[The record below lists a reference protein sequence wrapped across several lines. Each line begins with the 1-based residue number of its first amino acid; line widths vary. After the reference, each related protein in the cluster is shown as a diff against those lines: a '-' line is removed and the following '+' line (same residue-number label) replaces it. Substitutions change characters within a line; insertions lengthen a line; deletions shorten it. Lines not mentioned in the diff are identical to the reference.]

1 MMNNVNVSSL
11 EKGTPLL
18 TVRFSA
24 HGFATQPKHSQQLT
38 NYLITIIK
46 SNLSEPHAWT
56 GQLSQV
62 LNRLLTIVCLVEGVG
77 SDIDLVLSNRGQLI
91 TLMFEVTAS
100 SHSRTLYPE
109 MARAL
114 KKTEAHPVYTDL
126 TTSEKDLIA
135 TFNELSENYPTK
147 MQAKINELSGKL
159 KLLFQ
164 IHLKTI

>member
-1 MMNNVNVSSL
+1 MVNNVNVGSL

-24 HGFATQPKHSQQLT
+24 HGFATQPKHCQQLA
-38 NYLITIIK
+38 NYLITVVK
-46 SNLSEPHAWT
+46 SNLPEPHAWA
-56 GQLSQV
+56 GQLTQV
-62 LNRLLTIVCLVEGVG
+62 LTRLLHIVCLVEGIG
-77 SDIDLVLSNRGQLI
+77 SDVDLVLSNRGQLI

-100 SHSRTLYPE
+100 PHSRILYPE
-109 MARAL
+109 MVRAL
-114 KKTEAHPVYTDL
+114 KKTEAQPTHANL
-126 TTSEKDLIA
+126 TTKELDLVA

-159 KLLFQ
+159 KLLLQ

>member
-1 MMNNVNVSSL
+1 MMNNVNVGSL

-24 HGFATQPKHSQQLT
+24 HGFATQPKHCQQLA
-38 NYLITIIK
+38 NYLITIVK

-56 GQLSQV
+56 GQLTQV
-62 LNRLLTIVCLVEGVG
+62 LIRLLNMVCLVEGIGKDV
-77 SDIDLVLSNRGQLI
+77 DLVLSNRGQLI

-100 SHSRTLYPE
+100 AHSRTLYSE
-109 MARAL
+109 MVLAL
-114 KKTEAHPVYTDL
+114 KKTEAHTTYADL
-126 TTSEKDLIA
+126 TSNETNLVA

-147 MQAKINELSGKL
+147 MQAKINELSGEL